1 MSLRPPPAAARVL
14 IFGFRHPE
22 FNPLRSRIAW
32 PAPLLCAAFL
42 GSCTPVEPAIEQFYP
57 AHSATVERVP
67 VILIPGLL
75 GSRLSRADN
84 GVELWPGTTRK
95 LLTSNYEDLALR
107 MDPETLEPID
117 DGLVPSG
124 LFDGA
129 VGKDFYRRIVKEL
142 REAGGYRL
150 SYPGRD
156 VVQQK
161 ARLYVF
167 TYDWRQDNVKSVQKL
182 DELIEQIRRDYNDP
196 GLRVDVIAHSMGGLI
211 VRYYER
217 YGTVDVLDGNY
228 FPVTGLGVSKLRRVA
243 LLGTPNQGT
252 VTAVHKF
259 LNGYRVGFSGLPTEG
274 VATMPS
280 TFQLFPHPLVD
291 WVVDVQGQRLNFD
304 LFDVEFWRG
313 YGWSIFDHR
322 IQRRMD
328 RQRGLWPIQEIF
340 ERWFQKR
347 LERGRRF
354 VWSLMVPAGDV
365 PLIKPLLL
373 GGDCVPTPRRLVF
386 ENVGGEAIARLRPE
400 QILVPVPGVDYESM
414 MFEGGDGSVTQSSL
428 LSLQHMGSEVPRY
441 EQESLETE
449 RSLLVCARHDAL
461 TSNDVLL
468 DSLIEYLLAP
478 DSATKAPAP

>member
-1 MSLRPPPAAARVL
+1 M
-14 IFGFRHPE
+14 
-22 FNPLRSRIAW
+22 RSRIAL
-32 PAPLLCAAFL
+32 PALLFCTAFL
-42 GSCTPVEPAIEQFYP
+42 GSCTCAGPAIEQFYP
-57 AHSATVERVP
+57 AHSATVDRVP

-75 GSRLSRADN
+75 GSRLARADN

-107 MDPETLEPID
+107 IDPETLEPID
-117 DGLVPSG
+117 DGLVASG

-142 REAGGYRL
+142 REAGGYRP
-150 SYPGRD
+150 SQPGRA

-167 TYDWRQDNVKSVQKL
+167 TYDWRQDNVKTVKKL
-182 DELIEQIRRDYNDP
+182 DELIEQIRIDYKDP
-196 GLRVDVIAHSMGGLI
+196 YLRVDVIAHSMGGLV

-217 YGTVDVLDGNY
+217 YGTVDVLDGNS
-228 FPVTGLGVSKLRRVA
+228 FPVTGLGLSKLRRVV

-280 TFQLFPHPLVD
+280 TFQLFPHPLAD
-291 WVVDVQGQRLNFD
+291 WLVNIQGKRLGFD
-304 LFDVEFWRG
+304 LFDVEFWRR
-313 YGWSIFDHR
+313 YNWSIFDHR

-328 RQRGLWPIQEIF
+328 RQRGLWPLQEIF

-354 VWSLMVPAGDV
+354 VWSLMAPAGDV

-373 GGDCVPTPRRLVF
+373 GSDCIPTPRRLVF
-386 ENVGGEAIARLRPE
+386 ENVGGESIARLRPE
-400 QILVPVPGVDYESM
+400 QILMPMPGVDYETL
-414 MFEGGDGSVTQSSL
+414 MFEAGDGSVTRSSL
-428 LSLQHMGSEVPRY
+428 LSRGNMDREVPSH
-441 EQESLETE
+441 EQEGMETQQD
-449 RSLLVCARHDAL
+449 LFVCAKHDSL
-461 TSNDVLL
+461 TSDDALL
-468 DSLIEYLLAP
+468 DSLIRYLLAP
-478 DSATKAPAP
+478 EPTAESH